1 MSLWSRNING
11 KRTSRARAKIRNC
24 GLLALVVALLAT
36 GGAQA
41 AAASE
46 EHALDVRFNTHLRYE
61 FWDARAPETEDFVA
75 SRSRLGLKYDWQNT
89 FSLFGEAQFALVTGL
104 TDNASGAAAVY
115 RADTEGGMDDTNSAV
130 KVTQLWLDAQS
141 ETAKL
146 RIGRQVI
153 SMGTLTTYPEAD
165 WTYLKRARLSQ
176 RLVGPV
182 GWTHGM
188 RSYDGASGLFK
199 LAGAD
204 LHVFAAQPTTG
215 VFAIRTGYE
224 QQKDVLVGAADLTV
238 RRGTAMENTE
248 MTAFILGYSDTREP
262 ADIAGLSGDIRI
274 YTLGGSLLGVYPM
287 QSGRLDALLWGAYQV
302 GTYNDT
308 IGGGVH
314 ELDHNAWAL
323 IGEIG
328 YQFTSLPM
336 APWLRTGINAASGDD
351 DPNDDAHNTFFN
363 VLPTNHPY
371 YGYADQLAFQNLI
384 NWFAQLKLKPTDK
397 LAVEVFLHRFWLAN
411 DNDTRYFGTGAFNR
425 KVLGF
430 GRSPSNGSRDVGT
443 EADVVVSY
451 RIGNQWS
458 LAAGY
463 AYMSGGDVFEGQDT
477 RWAFGQVAFT
487 Y

>member
-1 MSLWSRNING
+1 MALWSRDING
-11 KRTSRARAKIRNC
+11 KSTSRVRTRMRNC
-24 GLLALVVALLAT
+24 GLLALVLVLLAT

-41 AAASE
+41 E
-46 EHALDVRFNTHLRYE
+46 EAPEDHAFDVRFNTRLRYE
-61 FWDARAPETEDFVA
+61 YWDARAPEAENFVA
-75 SRSRLGLKYDWQNT
+75 SRSRLGLKYDWRNA
-89 FSLFGEAQFALVTGL
+89 FSLFGEGQFALVTGL
-104 TDNASGAAAVY
+104 SENANGAAAVY
-115 RADTEGGMDDTNSAV
+115 RADTKGGMDDTNSAL
-130 KVTQLWLDAQS
+130 KVTQLWLEARS
-141 ETAKL
+141 ETAQGRL
-146 RIGRQVI
+146 GRQI
-153 SMGTLTTYPEAD
+153 INMGTLTTYPEAD
-165 WTYLKRARLSQ
+165 WKYLKRARLSQ
-176 RLVGPV
+176 RLVGTV

-188 RSYDGASGLFK
+188 RSYDGVSGLFK
-199 LAGAD
+199 LTGTD

-248 MTAFILGYSDTREP
+248 MTAFILGYSDTRDP

-274 YTLGGSLLGVYPM
+274 YTLGGSLLGIYPM
-287 QSGRLDALLWGAYQV
+287 QSGRFDALLWGSYQV
-302 GTYNDT
+302 GTYTDT
-308 IGGGVH
+308 IAGSVH
-314 ELDHNAWAL
+314 ELDHTAWAL
-323 IGEIG
+323 VGEVG

-371 YGYADQLAFQNLI
+371 YGYADQLAFQNLV

-397 LAVEVFLHRFWLAN
+397 FAVEVFLHRFWLA
-411 DNDTRYFGTGAFNR
+411 DANDTRYFGTGAFNR
-425 KVLGF
+425 KALGF
-430 GRSPSNGSRDVGT
+430 GRSDSHGSRDVGI
-443 EADVVVSY
+443 EMDVVVSY
-451 RIGNQWS
+451 RVGDHWS

-477 RWAFGQVAFT
+477 RWAFGQATFR